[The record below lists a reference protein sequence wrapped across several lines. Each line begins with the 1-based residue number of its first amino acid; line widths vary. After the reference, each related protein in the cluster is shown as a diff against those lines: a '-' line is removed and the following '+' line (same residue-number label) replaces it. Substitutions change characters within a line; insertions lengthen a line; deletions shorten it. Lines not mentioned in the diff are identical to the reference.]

1 MMNEIKTVLKLVKY
15 GDQFNNNLLMTIIWT
30 IGGIFGG
37 VYVGFSED
45 YAETLS
51 LLIFMG
57 ILMPAFM
64 IQTFASLEAVGF
76 VASSGKRRSL
86 FLRGADL
93 LADGVQTVW
102 YFVLTGC
109 ILIGNFLSH
118 GAADKLGGIVLYS
131 GIVAAIVNIYLVVIN
146 KFFIGGTLLL
156 GVMIYALS
164 GNGVN
169 YLLGNYELSTGTGL
183 LLGFAV
189 MVAGDVLGGFIRRL
203 LYKKRISKYALSM
216 EIRKYM

>member
-1 MMNEIKTVLKLVKY
+1 MMNEIKTVLKLIKY
-15 GDQFNNNLLMTIIWT
+15 GDQFNSYLIMTIIWT

-37 VYVGFSED
+37 VYIGFCRNYSENIP
-45 YAETLS
+45 
-51 LLIFMG
+51 LLIFME
-57 ILMPAFM
+57 IYVPVFM
-64 IQTFASLEAVGF
+64 IQAFTSLEAVGF

-93 LADGVQTVW
+93 LAGGFQAVW
-102 YFVLTGC
+102 YLVLTGC

-118 GAADKLGGIVLYS
+118 GAADKLGVIALCS
-131 GIVAAIVNIYLVVIN
+131 GITAVIANIYFVVVN
-146 KFFIGGTLLL
+146 KFFIGGILLL
-156 GVMIYALS
+156 AGMYALY
-164 GNGVN
+164 GLGGN

-189 MVAGDVLGGFIRRL
+189 MIAGDVLGGFIRRL

>member
-1 MMNEIKTVLKLVKY
+1 MMNEIKTVLKLIKY
-15 GDQFNNNLLMTIIWT
+15 GDQFDNNLIMTIIWT

-37 VYVGFSED
+37 VYIGFCGDYSENI
-45 YAETLS
+45 S
-51 LLIFMG
+51 LLMFIG
-57 ILMPAFM
+57 ILAPIFM

-93 LADGVQTVW
+93 LAGGIQAVW
-102 YFVLTGC
+102 YFVLTGS

-118 GAADKLGGIVLYS
+118 RAADKLGVIVLYS
-131 GIVAAIVNIYLVVIN
+131 GIIAVIVNIYLVMIN
-146 KFFIGGTLLL
+146 KFFIGGILLL
-156 GVMIYALS
+156 GGLCALC
-164 GNGVN
+164 GNGGN
-169 YLLGNYELSTGTGL
+169 YLLGNYELLTGTGL

-189 MVAGDVLGGFIRRL
+189 MIAGDVLGGFIRRL